1 MSQFKNIIITGASN
15 GLGMAM
21 AKRYAK
27 PDVCLGLI
35 GRHRERLDSIARICR
50 ENGALV
56 ESISLDIRDR
66 DNLINWIFRFD
77 TDHPVDLVIANAGV
91 MYSGKSGHPIEQKV
105 IIDET
110 FDVNFNAV
118 INTVNPL
125 LEKMQQRRHGSAAII
140 SSLSAYHGIPTF
152 PAYSA
157 SKVAV
162 KAYYEAV
169 RGLYTRDNVIITIVC
184 PSYVDTDM
192 TSTLKVN
199 PFMLMSMDKAVDKI
213 IHGIENRKA
222 LVSFPWFHAWGISLL
237 RFLPERLA
245 DRILLIAMGK

>member
-1 MSQFKNIIITGASN
+1 
-15 GLGMAM
+15 MAM
-21 AKRYAK
+21 AKRYAR
-27 PDVCLGLI
+27 PGAHLGLI
-35 GRHRERLDSIARICR
+35 GRNRERLDTTAKLCR
-50 ENGALV
+50 EQGAMV
-56 ESISLDIRDR
+56 ESVSMDIRDR
-66 DNLINWIFRFD
+66 DNLINWILSFD
-77 TDHPVDLVIANAGV
+77 ATNAVDLVIANAGV
-91 MYSGKSGHPIEQKV
+91 MYSGKPGHPTEQKV

-125 LEKMQQRRHGSAAII
+125 LEKMQQRNHGSAAII

-157 SKVAV
+157 SKVAI

-169 RGLYTRDNVIITIVC
+169 RGLYARDNISITVVC
-184 PSYVDTDM
+184 PSYVDTTM
-192 TSTLKVN
+192 TRTLKVN
-199 PFMLMSMDKAVDKI
+199 RFMLMPMDKAVDKI
-213 IHGIENRKA
+213 IRGIERRQA
-222 LVSFPWFHAWGISLL
+222 LVSFPWYHAWGISLL

>member
-21 AKRYAK
+21 AKRYAN
-27 PDVCLGLI
+27 PGVHLGLI
-35 GRHRERLDSIARICR
+35 GRNRERLDITAKSCR
-50 ENGALV
+50 ENGSTV
-56 ESISLDIRDR
+56 ETVSMDIRDR
-66 DNLINWIFRFD
+66 ENLINWILRFD
-77 TDHPVDLVIANAGV
+77 AANPVDLVIANAGV
-91 MYSGKSGHPIEQKV
+91 MYSGKPGHPVEQKV

-110 FDVNFNAV
+110 FDVNFNSV

-125 LEKMQQRRHGSAAII
+125 LDKMQQRKHGSVAII

-169 RGLYTRDNVIITIVC
+169 RGLYARDNIFITIVC

-192 TSTLKVN
+192 TRTLKVN
-199 PFMLMSMDKAVDKI
+199 RIMLMSLDKAVDKI
-213 IHGIENRKA
+213 IRGIGKRKA
-222 LVSFPWFHAWGISLL
+222 LVSFPWLHTFGISLL
-237 RFLPERLA
+237 KLLPERIA